1 MKFKY
6 VLLVWLFRWKYTNII
21 LILLILILKHYC
33 VLPPQ
38 VRKGAIGAKCGL
50 VFAYNDSEPFDADK
64 HFKRFKK
71 FDSWD
76 YKDYKEFV
84 QDRYA
89 TFLVCNMLIY
99 LSGVH
104 LHYIVAHKRQ
114 LNAEHMN
121 FKWCLLWSV

>member
-1 MKFKY
+1 MVIQMEIYKHSTHSAYLSFKA
-6 VLLVWLFRWKYTNII
+6 LLL
-21 LILLILILKHYC
+21 C
-33 VLPPQ
+33 LPPQ

-84 QDRYA
+84 QDRYV
-89 TFLVCNMLIY
+89 TFLVCNML
-99 LSGVH
+99 S
-104 LHYIVAHKRQ
+104 
-114 LNAEHMN
+114 
-121 FKWCLLWSV
+121 C